1 MALQA
6 RSPIVAMATNPL
18 SQVQTAR
25 LLAAECYRL
34 MSAYS
39 LLCDEHRILREL
51 ADVEDRFDCS
61 TARFYELSRIVGKTI
76 EKKHDA
82 WRQVHE
88 LGALPQA
95 SLSVFGTI
103 TCGER
108 RSITQALEPQD
119 FKDGAVLIKEGDLR
133 DAFFIIVQG
142 QVTCMQ
148 RRDHRAKS
156 APRRAALLECLS
168 APLRASAPRHAR
180 APVLRPTRLCIA
192 AREQERHLGPQAPR
206 GFERSNNPRYSGAD
220 LAHSPNRPG
229 LDETM
234 LKRDCLLTN
243 QPCELTVTAVGE
255 VKVLVLHGARQ
266 RLADYRAW
274 ISEQSLAKLLAA
286 RPGKGP
292 EEVRGP
298 PGTRQGPP
306 PTSAEFLV
314 HLGDQVITTT
324 LSAKMLKKPLQKAR
338 S

>member
-1 MALQA
+1 MTRPVSSVTLLGSVTRKFGRRLARALNKPGAGEQMALQA

-168 APLRASAPRHAR
+168 AP
-180 APVLRPTRLCIA
+180 
-192 AREQERHLGPQAPR
+192 GPQ
-206 GFERSNNPRYSGAD
+206 
-220 LAHSPNRPG
+220 RPG
-229 LDETM
+229 TPGP
-234 LKRDCLLTN
+234 RCS
-243 QPCELTVTAVGE
+243 
-255 VKVLVLHGARQ
+255 ARQ
-266 RLADYRAW
+266 GCASRR
-274 ISEQSLAKLLAA
+274 EN
-286 RPGKGP
+286 R
-292 EEVRGP
+292 
-298 PGTRQGPP
+298 
-306 PTSAEFLV
+306 SA
-314 HLGDQVITTT
+314 T
-324 LSAKMLKKPLQKAR
+324 
-338 S
+338 

>member
-1 MALQA
+1 MSGFVRYTTWVRNAQVWPAIGKPGAGEQMALQA

-119 FKDGAVLIKEGDLR
+119 FKDGAVLIKEGEPR

-148 RRDHRAKS
+148 RRDHRVKS
-156 APRRAALLECLS
+156 APRRLSTPGLS
-168 APLRASAPRHAR
+168 AP
-180 APVLRPTRLCIA
+180 
-192 AREQERHLGPQAPR
+192 AREGPGAP
-206 GFERSNNPRYSGAD
+206 
-220 LAHSPNRPG
+220 
-229 LDETM
+229 
-234 LKRDCLLTN
+234 
-243 QPCELTVTAVGE
+243 
-255 VKVLVLHGARQ
+255 
-266 RLADYRAW
+266 
-274 ISEQSLAKLLAA
+274 
-286 RPGKGP
+286 PGKA
-292 EEVRGP
+292 VHRG
-298 PGTRQGPP
+298 G
-306 PTSAEFLV
+306 
-314 HLGDQVITTT
+314 
-324 LSAKMLKKPLQKAR
+324 
-338 S
+338 